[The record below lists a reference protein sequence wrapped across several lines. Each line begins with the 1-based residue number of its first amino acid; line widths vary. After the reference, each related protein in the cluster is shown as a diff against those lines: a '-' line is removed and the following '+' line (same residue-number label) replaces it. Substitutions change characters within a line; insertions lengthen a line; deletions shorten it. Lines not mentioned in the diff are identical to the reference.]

1 MASRCWCWALP
12 TAVTSRR
19 TPSARPS
26 GCATSCWRPVPV
38 SSGTIRTSTPTTFAA
53 SGSSRTSSDPGNRC
67 VSPCSRRRT
76 TSTANWTRRAC
87 RAWSCSSTV
96 ATRWTVNGS
105 IAQAWGMSESVADG
119 PIGPPS
125 VGMAAGRGVWVVL
138 PTYNERENLE
148 PIAAAILSA
157 LPEASLLVV
166 DDRSPDGTGELA
178 DTIAAR
184 ERRVSVLH
192 RPLKEGLGVAYRD
205 GFRWVLERPETRA
218 VVQMDAD
225 FSHDPA
231 TLPRMLAPLMGNA
244 DLVLG
249 TRYMPGG
256 STVGWPWYRKLI
268 SRGGTVFA
276 RTVLMLP
283 YRDLTGGFK
292 AWRREL
298 IDAIR
303 LRETSGSG
311 YGFQIE
317 TTWWAHRRGAT
328 IVQVPIVFRERVVG
342 TSKMSGGIVREA
354 MLLVLRLRWGAI
366 RDAIAR
372 S

>member
-1 MASRCWCWALP
+1 MSAS
-12 TAVTSRR
+12 VTE
-19 TPSARPS
+19 TE
-26 GCATSCWRPVPV
+26 
-38 SSGTIRTSTPTTFAA
+38 TT
-53 SGSSRTSSDPGNRC
+53 T
-67 VSPCSRRRT
+67 
-76 TSTANWTRRAC
+76 
-87 RAWSCSSTV
+87 
-96 ATRWTVNGS
+96 
-105 IAQAWGMSESVADG
+105 
-119 PIGPPS
+119 PS
-125 VGMAAGRGVWVVL
+125 VGLAAGRGVWVVL
-138 PTYNERENLE
+138 PTYNERDNLE
-148 PIAAAILSA
+148 PIVAAILTA

-166 DDRSPDGTGELA
+166 DDASPDGTGELA

-184 ERRVSVLH
+184 EPRVSVLH
-192 RPLKEGLGVAYRD
+192 RPGKEGLGVAYRD
-205 GFRWVLERPETRA
+205 GFRWVLEYPETRA

-231 TLPRMLAPLMGNA
+231 TLPRMLTPLMGNA

-256 STVGWPWYRKLI
+256 ATVGWPWYRKLI
-268 SRGGTVFA
+268 SRGGTIFA
-276 RTVLMLP
+276 RTVLLLP

-328 IVQVPIVFRERVVG
+328 IVQVPIVFRERTVG
-342 TSKMSGGIVREA
+342 ASKMSGGIVREA
-354 MLLVLRLRWGAI
+354 MLLVLRLRWKAI
-366 RDAIAR
+366 IDAVR
-372 S
+372 RR